1 MKSLENDAATFG
13 ELLLRYRS
21 ALGLPQEDLA
31 EAAAM
36 SVHALRRR
44 GPAAPHSAVE
54 LVGGE
59 REELPPAAHRATTSS
74 RVPPAPS
81 DLVGRDLARFR
92 ADDRLT
98 VVAGEP
104 GVGKTTLAVAV
115 ANRLRPEFPDGCF
128 MVDLRGTGDRPLTA
142 RAALERLLR
151 ALGVPASW
159 IPGPEADR
167 EALYRTML
175 TRRKVLVLLDDAAGE
190 AQVRPLVTA
199 TPGCLT
205 LVTCRR
211 SLDGLATARR
221 LDPLDAADAVELLAR
236 IAGPRRVRAEPA
248 AAEELVAL
256 CGNLPLAVRIAG
268 SWLVARPHWSVA
280 GLAARL
286 HHEHAGLRA
295 VLELSCDRLSE
306 GARLL
311 LRRVAALPGVDF
323 GAELAE
329 AAAGRTDGLDELADA
344 GLLQRTPAP
353 GRYRCHDL
361 VRGFATENRSDEDE
375 KAAHAVLDHLLATA
389 TAAGRAVAP
398 ESGDDTADW
407 LVREESSWVAALR
420 HAAVLGRH
428 REVVD
433 LAKALH
439 RYADTRWTGPPWTEI
454 FGLGVSA
461 ARALGDRG
469 DEARLLNLLGW
480 SQLVCDADPD
490 AALGTHRQALAV
502 ADDRLEQA
510 WAHAH
515 LASVLRRQGRL
526 DAALDHVRQASTL
539 AREFGFWVA
548 QVPVRNRLGRIFQA
562 LGRWDEAFVVHSV
575 LLADTLTR
583 GGEVSAEQRRWQ
595 ATLTRVEVGRCLF
608 AKGEWRRAAEAFRE
622 TREVLVA
629 MGAAGQDADAALNEG
644 AAWLAAGEHAL
655 ARECVRYALDAY
667 GDAAPAGR
675 RDQALAA
682 LDRLPPG

>member
-1 MKSLENDAATFG
+1 MKSPQNDVATFG

-31 EAAAM
+31 GAAAM
-36 SVHALRRR
+36 SVYALGGR
-44 GPAAPHSAVE
+44 GPAAPHSAVA
-54 LVGGE
+54 LAGGE
-59 REELPPAAHRATTSS
+59 WEELPPVGFHATASS
-74 RVPPAPS
+74 RVPPALP
-81 DLVGRDLARFR
+81 DLVGGEHARFR
-92 ADDRLT
+92 VDDQLT
-98 VVAGEP
+98 VVTGEP

-128 MVDLRGTGDRPLTA
+128 LVDLRGTDDRPTTA

-151 ALGVPASW
+151 ALGVPISW
-159 IPGPEADR
+159 IPASEADR

-175 TRRKVLVLLDDAAGE
+175 TRRKVLVLLDDAADE

-205 LVTCRR
+205 LVTSRH

-221 LDPLDAADAVELLAR
+221 LDPLDDADAVELLAGV
-236 IAGPRRVRAEPA
+236 AGPRRVHAEPVA
-248 AAEELVAL
+248 ARELVAL

-268 SWLVARPHWSVA
+268 SWLLARPHWSVA

-286 HHEHAGLRA
+286 HRGHVGMRA
-295 VLELSCDRLSE
+295 VLELSYDRLSE
-306 GARLL
+306 GTRLL

-323 GAELAE
+323 GAALAR

-353 GRYRCHDL
+353 GRYQCHAM
-361 VRGFATENRSDEDE
+361 VRDFATENRTDEDE

-389 TAAGRAVAP
+389 TAAGRAVVP

-407 LVREESSWVAALR
+407 LVREEPNWVAALGQ
-420 HAAVLGRH
+420 AAHLGRH

-439 RYADTRWTGPPWTEI
+439 RYAETRWTGPPWTEI

-461 ARALGDRG
+461 AHALGDRR

-490 AALGTHRQALAV
+490 AALGTHRRALAV

-515 LASVLRRQGRL
+515 IASVLRRQDRL
-526 DAALDHVRQASTL
+526 DDALDHIRQASAL
-539 AREFGFWVA
+539 AREFDFWVA

-562 LGRWDEAFVVHSV
+562 LGRWDEAFIVHSV

-583 GGEVSAEQRRWQ
+583 GGEVCEERRRWQ

-622 TREVLVA
+622 TREVLAA

-644 AAWLAAGEHAL
+644 EAWLAAGEQGP
-655 ARECVRYALDAY
+655 ARECLRYALDAY

-682 LDRLPPG
+682 LARLPPG

>member
-21 ALGLPQEDLA
+21 ALGLPQEHLA
-31 EAAAM
+31 EAAAT
-36 SVHALRRR
+36 SVRALR
-44 GPAAPHSAVE
+44 GTGSAAPYSALE
-54 LVGGE
+54 LVGGD
-59 REELPPAAHRATTSS
+59 REELPPVSHRGTTSS
-74 RVPPAPS
+74 QVPPALP
-81 DLVGRDLARFR
+81 DLVGREPARFR
-92 ADDRLT
+92 ADAQL
-98 VVAGEP
+98 VGEP
-104 GVGKTTLAVAV
+104 GVGKTTLAVAA
-115 ANRLRPEFPDGCF
+115 ANRLRPEFPDGCL
-128 MVDLRGTGDRPLTA
+128 MVDLRGTDDRPVTA

-151 ALGVPASW
+151 ALGVPMSW
-159 IPGPEADR
+159 IPGTEVER

-175 TRRKVLVLLDDAAGE
+175 TRRKVLVVLDDAAGE

-211 SLDGLATARR
+211 PLEGLAARR
-221 LDPLDAADAVELLAR
+221 VDPLDDADAVELLAR
-236 IAGPRRVRAEPA
+236 IAGPRRVHAEPA

-268 SWLVARPHWSVA
+268 NWLVARPHWSVA
-280 GLAARL
+280 GLVARL
-286 HHEHAGLRA
+286 DHEHVGLRA
-295 VLELSCDRLSE
+295 VLELSYDRLSE

-311 LRRVAALPGVDF
+311 LRRLAALPGVDF

-329 AAAGRTDGLDELADA
+329 VTAGRTDGLDELADA
-344 GLLQRTPAP
+344 GLLQRTPDP

-361 VRGFATENRSDEDE
+361 VRDFATENRADEDE
-375 KAAHAVLDHLLATA
+375 KATRAVLDHLLATA
-389 TAAGRAVAP
+389 TAAGLAISP
-398 ESGDDTADW
+398 EWRDDAADW
-407 LVREESSWVAALR
+407 LVREESNWVAALR
-420 HAAVLGRH
+420 HAARLGWH

-439 RYADTRWTGPPWTEI
+439 RYADTQWTGPPWTEI
-454 FGLGVSA
+454 FGLGVIA
-461 ARALGDRG
+461 ARTLGDRG

-490 AALGTHRQALAV
+490 AALGSHRRALAV

-515 LASVLRRQGRL
+515 IASVLRRRDRL
-526 DAALDHVRQASTL
+526 DDALDHMRQASTL
-539 AREFGFWVA
+539 AREHDFWAA
-548 QVPVRNRLGRIFQA
+548 QVSMRNRLGRIFQA

-575 LLADTLTR
+575 LLADTLMR
-583 GGEVSAEQRRWQ
+583 GGEVSEEQRQWQ
-595 ATLTRVEVGRCLF
+595 VTLTRVEVGRCLF

-629 MGAAGQDADAALNEG
+629 IGVAGPDADAALNEG
-644 AAWLAAGEHAL
+644 EAWLAAGEQAM

-667 GDAAPAGR
+667 GDIAPAGR

-682 LDRLPPG
+682 LARLPPG